1 MTEEQAKKKVAKQTL
16 TEAELMKEELE
27 GLSGSGGL
35 AASNVA
41 SIHADNA
48 GGLCGDTNANEL
60 VEQEL
65 SGLSGGGTRP
75 DSFSAPAPYLK

>member
-1 MTEEQAKKKVAKQTL
+1 MTEEQAKKKLATQTL
-16 TEAELMKEELE
+16 TETELMKEEHE

-48 GGLCGDTNANEL
+48 GGLCGDTNANE
-60 VEQEL
+60 
-65 SGLSGGGTRP
+65 
-75 DSFSAPAPYLK
+75 